1 MKVRDGMTT
10 ELVTASPWE
19 TAAEVACKM
28 RDHKVGCVL
37 ISNEGKL
44 LGLITDREIALR
56 CVAEARNPQTTR
68 IEEIM
73 IRNPFTIAPDFE
85 MAEAARLFGQRKVR
99 RFPVVEDGQKLLGI
113 LSVADGPPTLRRTLT
128 GSSTSSSNGAMWQR
142 VSTVEARAP
151 GPTRRS

>member
-19 TAAEVACKM
+19 TAAEVARKM

-73 IRNPFTIAPDFE
+73 TRNPFTIAPDFE

-113 LSVADGPPTLRRTLT
+113 LSVADVAPDFKTYFDGIFHELVEWRHVEK
-128 GSSTSSSNGAMWQR
+128 GQYGGGEGAW
-142 VSTVEARAP
+142 AH
-151 GPTRRS
+151 

>member
-19 TAAEVACKM
+19 TAAEVARKM
-28 RDHKVGCVL
+28 RDQKVGYVL

-44 LGLITDREIALR
+44 LGLITDREIDLR
-56 CVAEARNPQTTR
+56 CVAEARNPKTTR

-113 LSVADGPPTLRRTLT
+113 LSVADVAPDFKTYFDGIFHELVEWRH
-128 GSSTSSSNGAMWQR
+128 GAKGQYGGGEGAW
-142 VSTVEARAP
+142 AH
-151 GPTRRS
+151 

>member
-19 TAAEVACKM
+19 TAAEVARKM

-44 LGLITDREIALR
+44 LGLITDRGIALR

-73 IRNPFTIAPDFE
+73 TRNPFTIAPEFE

-113 LSVADGPPTLRRTLT
+113 LSVADVAPDFKTYFDGIFHELVEWRH
-128 GSSTSSSNGAMWQR
+128 GAKGQHAGWEG
-142 VSTVEARAP
+142 TC
-151 GPTRRS
+151 TH

>member
-19 TAAEVACKM
+19 TAAEVARKM

-44 LGLITDREIALR
+44 FGLITDREIALR

-113 LSVADGPPTLRRTLT
+113 LSVADVAPDFKTYFDGIFHEL
-128 GSSTSSSNGAMWQR
+128 
-142 VSTVEARAP
+142 VEWRHEAKGRYGGGEDAWAH
-151 GPTRRS
+151 

>member
-19 TAAEVACKM
+19 TAAEVARKM
-28 RDHKVGCVL
+28 RDHNVGCVL

-73 IRNPFTIAPDFE
+73 TRNPFTIAPDFE

-113 LSVADGPPTLRRTLT
+113 LSVADVAPDFKTYFDGIFHELVEWRHVAK
-128 GSSTSSSNGAMWQR
+128 GQYGGGEGAC
-142 VSTVEARAP
+142 VH
-151 GPTRRS
+151 

>member
-10 ELVTASPWE
+10 EVVTASPWE
-19 TAAEVACKM
+19 TAAEVARKM
-28 RDHKVGCVL
+28 RDYKVGCVL

-56 CVAEARNPQTTR
+56 CVAEAWNPQTTR

-73 IRNPFTIAPDFE
+73 TRNPYTIAPEFE

-113 LSVADGPPTLRRTLT
+113 LSVADVAPDFKTYFDGIFHEL
-128 GSSTSSSNGAMWQR
+128 
-142 VSTVEARAP
+142 VEWRHVAKGRY
-151 GPTRRS
+151 GGGDGTCVH

>member
-19 TAAEVACKM
+19 TAAEVARKM
-28 RDHKVGCVL
+28 RDYKVGCVL

-44 LGLITDREIALR
+44 FGLITDREIALR

-113 LSVADGPPTLRRTLT
+113 LSVADVAPDFKTYFDGIFHEL
-128 GSSTSSSNGAMWQR
+128 
-142 VSTVEARAP
+142 VEWRHEAKGQHA
-151 GPTRRS
+151 GWEGTCTH

>member
-19 TAAEVACKM
+19 TAAEVARKM

-73 IRNPFTIAPDFE
+73 TRNPFTIAPEFE

-113 LSVADGPPTLRRTLT
+113 LSVADVAPDFKTYFDGIFHELVEWRH
-128 GSSTSSSNGAMWQR
+128 GAKGQHGGWESTC
-142 VSTVEARAP
+142 TH
-151 GPTRRS
+151 

>member
-85 MAEAARLFGQRKVR
+85 MAEAARLFGQHKVR

-113 LSVADGPPTLRRTLT
+113 LSVADVAPDFKTYFDGIFHELVEWRHVAK
-128 GSSTSSSNGAMWQR
+128 GQYGGGEGAW
-142 VSTVEARAP
+142 AH
-151 GPTRRS
+151 